1 MKSDD
6 KRRSLEIIYKI
17 LIFLTLLMLLQ
28 RIIPH
33 SNIIPELLTSCEG
46 RGIDHR
52 TGGVRGIAPEP
63 SYMAASMLSLW
74 VCAVYLNGYRL
85 KFGKHL
91 IFALSILLTGS
102 LLGIMGVAV
111 NLLFIA
117 FHQMKIN
124 LISLL
129 RASVKREFLS
139 FIIISV
145 AAVVIITYWS
155 PKALTRLFD
164 FALDIVLGIQY
175 TSLIQSIIRRK
186 SICNLRD

>member
-1 MKSDD
+1 MIMGFCAFPLAAFGAVVVVAALQILCAILACAFIVEMKSDD

-28 RIIPH
+28 RIIPQF
-33 SNIIPELLTSCEG
+33 SNIIPELLTSREG

-129 RASVKREFLS
+129 R
-139 FIIISV
+139 
-145 AAVVIITYWS
+145 
-155 PKALTRLFD
+155 PP
-164 FALDIVLGIQY
+164 
-175 TSLIQSIIRRK
+175 
-186 SICNLRD
+186 

>member
-1 MKSDD
+1 
-6 KRRSLEIIYKI
+6 
-17 LIFLTLLMLLQ
+17 
-28 RIIPH
+28 
-33 SNIIPELLTSCEG
+33 
-46 RGIDHR
+46 
-52 TGGVRGIAPEP
+52 
-63 SYMAASMLSLW
+63 MAASMLSLW

-139 FIIISV
+139 FHNYFCRSGSDNNLLV
-145 AAVVIITYWS
+145 T
-155 PKALTRLFD
+155 
-164 FALDIVLGIQY
+164 
-175 TSLIQSIIRRK
+175 QST
-186 SICNLRD
+186 N